1 MKALTLPDVGG
12 RLAQLALQP
21 VGGTPQLLA
30 AVIKSEIE
38 RWSKV
43 AQDLGIEPQ

>member
-1 MKALTLPDVGG
+1 MNALTLRDVGD
-12 RLAQLALQP
+12 RLAQSALQP
-21 VGGTPQLLA
+21 VGNAPQLA

-38 RWSKV
+38 RWSEV